1 MPDLTPEQRACQAY
15 TDALGL
21 KKGDRVMI
29 KRFHTSR
36 TYGWRN
42 SWIPAMDSA
51 VGKIGEVVRVR
62 NDAQGIDVGVEGEG
76 IYTYPPYVL
85 EQLPEKKLRTYNNE
99 ELRQLIGKA
108 LVFGDTKSPSLVV
121 EVVSGYVL
129 LSVGGQIVKRSSQ
142 ELLSWKQLPDLTIC
156 GVEE

>member
-1 MPDLTPEQRACQAY
+1 MTPEQRACQAY

-21 KKGDRVMI
+21 KKGDRVRI
-29 KRFHTSR
+29 QGFHTGH
-36 TYGWRN
+36 TYGWANEWRT
-42 SWIPAMDSA
+42 SMDSTL
-51 VGKIGEVVRVR
+51 GKIGVVVEVLDSARGVRVAMEH
-62 NDAQGIDVGVEGEG
+62 NELLSWV
-76 IYTYPPYVL
+76 YPPYVL
-85 EQLPEKKLRTYNNE
+85 ARLPEKKVRPYNNE

-142 ELLSWKQLPDLTIC
+142 ELLSWKQLPDLTVC